1 MSHFARN
8 RCSSLRTELQ
18 EDAAG
23 LSRRNMSGFEADTRG
38 RVDAV
43 VAEVSDGITTQVAD
57 VAQVMSLPGAN
68 MITADGTAHPV
79 DWILDAGVQRTVQA
93 GGRPIGWVS
102 FACELQRDWGRVETV
117 PQIVEIVINER
128 LAKGK

>member
-1 MSHFARN
+1 MREERSTALRERRQSKTERTITLRGQIQQARVQLSHFARN

-43 VAEVSDGITTQVAD
+43 VAEVSDGTTTQLAD
-57 VAQVMSLPGAN
+57 VAQVMSVPVALPDAREA
-68 MITADGTAHPV
+68 ADG
-79 DWILDAGVQRTVQA
+79 
-93 GGRPIGWVS
+93 
-102 FACELQRDWGRVETV
+102 
-117 PQIVEIVINER
+117 
-128 LAKGK
+128 